1 MTHMFQEK
9 SRKKKKRRG
18 RGMKRKRR
26 GNSPRILNKKM
37 KGAKMTMTTSLL
49 RKGLF

>member
-1 MTHMFQEK
+1 MFREK
-9 SRKKKKRRG
+9 SRKKMRTRKMREMRR
-18 RGMKRKRR
+18 K
-26 GNSPRILNKKM
+26 NSPRILNKKM